1 MDQERLWVAQTLRGD
16 QNAFAHL
23 VDVYKSPIYNLCY
36 RMLGNPAEAEDAAQE
51 TFVRVYTHLKAYDP
65 QQKLSSWV
73 LAVASHYCVD
83 RLRRR
88 RLTWLSLDDE
98 PELEPPAADVVHPE
112 DVVIENESSAEIQ
125 RWLQA
130 LPADYRLVIALRY
143 WQDLSYAE
151 IAQVTGASESAV
163 KSKLHRARCMLAQQ
177 VIAHGKFEVRSDCR
191 VLAER
196 TAMNH
201 AAL

>member
-16 QNAFAHL
+16 QSAFAHL
-23 VDVYKSPIYNLCY
+23 VDLYKTPIYNLCY
-36 RMLGNPAEAEDAAQE
+36 RMLGNPSEAEDAAQE
-51 TFVRVYTHLKAYDP
+51 TFVRVYTHLGAYDP

-88 RLTWLSLDDE
+88 RWTWLSLDDE
-98 PELEPPAADVVHPE
+98 PELEPPATDVVHPE
-112 DVVIENESSAEIQ
+112 DVVMENESSAEIQ

-130 LPADYRLVIALRY
+130 LPVEYRLVITLRY

-151 IAQVTGASESAV
+151 VAQATRASESAV

-177 VIAHGKFEVRSDCR
+177 IITQRNSEVQSDCR
-191 VLAER
+191 VSAER
-196 TAMNH
+196 TVLNH

>member
-16 QNAFAHL
+16 QSAFARL
-23 VDVYKSPIYNLCY
+23 VELYKNPIYNLCY
-36 RMLGNPAEAEDAAQE
+36 RMLGNATEAEDAAQE
-51 TFVRVYTHLKAYDP
+51 TFVRIYMHLQAYDP
-65 QQKLSSWV
+65 QKKLSSWV

-88 RLTWLSLDDE
+88 RLTWLSLDEE
-98 PELEPPAADVVHPE
+98 PELEPPAANVVHPE
-112 DVVIENESSAEIQ
+112 DVVLQNESSAEVQ
-125 RWLQA
+125 RWLKA
-130 LPADYRLVIALRY
+130 LPVEYRLVITLRY

-151 IAQVTGASESAV
+151 IAQATGASESAV

-177 VIAHGKFEVRSDCR
+177 VMAQGKRELQSDCR
-191 VLAER
+191 VSAER
-196 TAMNH
+196 TVLNH